1 MNAQEYAFY
10 EVQYFSWW
18 VYLIIAMGVALILWL
33 MWRGMLSLKLGL
45 GVGIGLLVVVLMT
58 LRVTTF
64 IKEQSLTVYL
74 GWLPVITKTIPLSD
88 IKAARICAY
97 RPLVEFGGWGWR
109 YNSEGTHAL
118 TAQGTQGI
126 CLHLQDGQKV
136 LVGSS
141 KGQEFVEAIQAN
153 YTQSRRP
160 FRRPLKSASSNS
172 TSPESLLAMP
182 SNSATGNTAVRNF
195 W

>member
-1 MNAQEYAFY
+1 MNAHDYAFY

-18 VYLIIAMGVALILWL
+18 VYLMIAMGAALIVWL

-45 GVGIGLLVVVLMT
+45 GVGIGLLVAVLLM

-64 IKEQSLTVYL
+64 ITEQSLTVYL
-74 GWLPVITKTIPLSD
+74 GWVPVITKTIPLSD
-88 IKAARICAY
+88 ITNAQVCTY
-97 RPLVEFGGWGWR
+97 RPLAEFGGWGWR

-126 CLHLQDGQKV
+126 CLHLQDGHKV

-141 KGQEFVEAIQAN
+141 TGQELATVIRPTHA
-153 YTQSRRP
+153 QS
-160 FRRPLKSASSNS
+160 KNS
-172 TSPESLLAMP
+172 EGS
-182 SNSATGNTAVRNF
+182 
-195 W
+195 